1 MCGRLA
7 DVAELANTLTHSFA
21 ASEKAGEARDEDS
34 VLGSLVDG
42 QAPSHLSSPAQ
53 STLTRSTTLPAGSD
67 VSTVSSFLIYQGLS
81 SLWIQVIVPKLV
93 LNLYAWDHSGTK
105 QASDKE
111 SLFGTLVKLSIE
123 IDGTSLQVDI
133 QEKCTD
139 IVFKL
144 AAMESSLYQK
154 NDSLTINDTS
164 TFLPD
169 NQWIPRITSSNG
181 KLFSSLSS
189 VLPEGLSQETAA
201 TSPTI
206 LLPSQQH
213 LSPSSSQSNFVLV
226 TIKLPQG
233 LPHKVIKLSCNVR
246 PFEVCAWLPVLQ
258 YVLDVGSPVMATNTK
273 KKVMGTNFIFVC
285 LYYYVDISSMSM
297 TFQCYLS
304 QFYYPLQQPSDK
316 KDSSSLPLSLWPALD
331 VHLENFRLVIPDS
344 SYTNT
349 LLLNTSSL
357 HITSALDFTSPDV
370 RFVTD
375 PSTFGKLARL
385 SQEKQLP
392 PLPLYQ
398 LDLIGVDLEALV
410 QKDWYVAS

>member
-1 MCGRLA
+1 MILGTLLSPLILNTCHPNLQVELMCGRLA

-21 ASEKAGEARDEDS
+21 ASEKADEARDEDS
-34 VLGSLVDG
+34 VSGSLVDG

-53 STLTRSTTLPAGSD
+53 STLTRSTTLPTGSD

-81 SLWIQVIVPKLV
+81 SLWIQVIIPKLV

-105 QASDKE
+105 QTSDKE
-111 SLFGTLVKLSIE
+111 SLKSLLNEKNGTLVKLSIE

-154 NDSLTINDTS
+154 NDSLTNNDTT

-181 KLFSSLSS
+181 KIFSSLSS
-189 VLPEGLSQETAA
+189 VLPESLSQETAA

-233 LPHKVIKLSCNVR
+233 LPHKVVKLSCNVR

-258 YVLDVGSPVMATNTK
+258 YVLDIGSPVMATKTR
-273 KKVMGTNFIFVC
+273 KKVIRTYVSFV
-285 LYYYVDISSMSM
+285 YGSNYV
-297 TFQCYLS
+297 CG
-304 QFYYPLQQPSDK
+304 
-316 KDSSSLPLSLWPALD
+316 
-331 VHLENFRLVIPDS
+331 HE
-344 SYTNT
+344 
-349 LLLNTSSL
+349 
-357 HITSALDFTSPDV
+357 
-370 RFVTD
+370 
-375 PSTFGKLARL
+375 
-385 SQEKQLP
+385 
-392 PLPLYQ
+392 
-398 LDLIGVDLEALV
+398 
-410 QKDWYVAS
+410 